1 MHEPVPTEATMFAKH
16 YQIIE
21 YARSFRRPLS
31 REDLI
36 TRFECSRATSFRYL
50 RALRDVGV
58 IDHENRPVHR
68 PAERLQSLEH
78 C

>member
-1 MHEPVPTEATMFAKH
+1 MFAKH

-21 YARSFRRPLS
+21 FVRSFRRPIR

-36 TRFECSRATSFRYL
+36 ARFECSRATSFRYL

-68 PAERLQSLEH
+68 SAERHQTLEH